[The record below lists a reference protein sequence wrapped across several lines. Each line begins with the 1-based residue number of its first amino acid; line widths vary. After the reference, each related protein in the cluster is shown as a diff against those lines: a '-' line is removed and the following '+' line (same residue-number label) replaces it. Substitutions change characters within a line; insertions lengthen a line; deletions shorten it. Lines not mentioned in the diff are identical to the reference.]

1 MRFRVALLGL
11 MLAAGLVAGAHAQT
25 YQDTG
30 GTIVPAVVPISPGIG
45 PIFTN
50 AHPGVISGSFSATLS
65 GFQPTPAYA
74 QLTVGATSSRVAL
87 PSGTVVVVYNTGA
100 NAAFVI
106 LGNASVVATAA
117 DDVIQ
122 PGAWTAFTVGANV
135 DLAAI
140 ETAGATTL
148 NISGGAGLATGVG
161 GLGSGGGGGG
171 AVTLA
176 SGAVASGAF
185 SSGSI
190 ASGAFAS
197 GAVASGA
204 FASGSLASGAGTDG
218 WNVTEGAKADS
229 AYTTGSGSIVSV
241 LKGIYTNTGAA
252 TPAGANTIG
261 NVTAALGTTNGWTP
275 KLLNALSTTVVS
287 IKSSAGEVG
296 MLQCYNPNSSQA
308 YIQVFNIASGSVS
321 LGSSTP
327 TLSIPI
333 GPTATGGWALA
344 NPGIN
349 FSTAIS
355 IAATTTAT
363 GSTALSTA
371 VDCNAVYN

>member
-30 GTIVPAVVPISPGIG
+30 GTIVPAMVPISPNIG

-74 QLTVGATSSRVAL
+74 QLTVGAASSRVAL
-87 PSGTVVVVYNTGA
+87 PSGTVAVVYNTGA

-161 GLGSGGGGGG
+161 
-171 AVTLA
+171 
-176 SGAVASGAF
+176 
-185 SSGSI
+185 
-190 ASGAFAS
+190 
-197 GAVASGA
+197 
-204 FASGSLASGAGTDG
+204 
-218 WNVTEGAKADS
+218 
-229 AYTTGSGSIVSV
+229 
-241 LKGIYTNTGAA
+241 
-252 TPAGANTIG
+252 G